1 MTRSMARRPT
11 LAVLAIIATI
21 IIFIITISTNPSPS
35 SVTGNVAAA
44 ADKSNIL
51 HPKRP
56 VILKSGSN
64 AASNSKET
72 TVSDIADASDYDPL
86 QGPVPVS
93 SQKLSQGGPIM
104 PHLGNETIKA
114 ELGRASWKLLHTILA
129 RYPEK
134 PTAEER
140 EALSS
145 YIYLFSRV
153 YPCGECASHF
163 QKLLKK
169 FPPQTSSRVA
179 ASQWGCHIHNQVN
192 ARLGKK
198 IFDCNTIAE
207 KYQCGCEDDVG
218 AAETRLNEGVQAD
231 IQSSGIDE
239 SKDNT
244 EEFLEVED
252 HLRGIHIE
260 SSEGLTKGG

>member
-1 MTRSMARRPT
+1 MTRTMTRRPT

-21 IIFIITISTNPSPS
+21 IIFIITISSNSSPS
-35 SVTGNVAAA
+35 SVTNNIAA
-44 ADKSNIL
+44 ADKSSIL
-51 HPKRP
+51 HPNRRP
-56 VILKSGSN
+56 IILKPGNNN
-64 AASNSKET
+64 AGKLKET
-72 TVSDIADASDYDPL
+72 TVHDIADASDYDPL

-114 ELGRASWKLLHTILA
+114 ELGRASWKLFHTILA

-169 FPPQTSSRVA
+169 FPPQTSSRIA
-179 ASQWGCHIHNQVN
+179 ASQWGCHVHNQVN
-192 ARLGKK
+192 SRLGKA
-198 IFDCNTIAE
+198 IFDCGTIAE
-207 KYQCGCEDDVG
+207 TYQCGCDNDVG
-218 AAETRLNEGVQAD
+218 ATETGSGEEVPAD
-231 IQSSGIDE
+231 SQSSTNEE
-239 SKDNT
+239 SKDGT
-244 EEFLEVED
+244 EKFSAVED
-252 HLRGIHIE
+252 HLQGIHIE